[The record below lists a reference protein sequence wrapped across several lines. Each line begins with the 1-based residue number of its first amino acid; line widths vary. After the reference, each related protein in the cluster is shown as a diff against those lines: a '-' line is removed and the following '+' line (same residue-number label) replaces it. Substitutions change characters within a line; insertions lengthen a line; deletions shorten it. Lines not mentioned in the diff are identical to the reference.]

1 MTLAGHQLST
11 NLHVHNPSSFEVLE
25 YQALLHTYIK
35 APAYDVTV
43 TPLKGKYFY
52 DKTEAAVEG
61 KLISKLETRDK
72 VDVKLFTDSVY
83 EDAPQHYDVSWP
95 GGGIAVRSQHMKD
108 LVIWNPGNFG
118 SVIVDM
124 EDRGWSVVLL
134 KT

>member
-25 YQALLHTYIK
+25 YQALFHTYIK
-35 APAYDVTV
+35 APAHDVAI

-52 DKTEAAVEG
+52 DKTEVAVEG
-61 KLISKLETRDK
+61 KLMSKLETRDK

-83 EDAPQHYDVSWP
+83 KDASQHYNVTWP

-108 LVIWNPGNFG
+108 LVIWNPGNLG
-118 SVIVDM
+118 SSIIDM